1 MNAYESAATV
11 VERPPEQ
18 RRMIMYVKPYNSRC
32 WRARRLLQRRGYA
45 FEEIEVFRGIDY
57 LDLSASS
64 KVVPQLFIDGRPVG
78 GLSTIK
84 ALDRSG
90 DLERLVRGDV

>member
-1 MNAYESAATV
+1 MNAYGTTAL

-18 RRMIMYVKPYNSRC
+18 RRMIMYVKPYDRRC
-32 WRARRLLQRRGYA
+32 WRARRLLRRRGYA
-45 FEEIEVFRGIDY
+45 FEEIKVSRGNDR
-57 LDLSASS
+57 LDLSASL

-90 DLERLVRGDV
+90 DLERLVRGEL